1 VACIM
6 KEVRIVSIDNRGRIV
21 IPQIVR
27 KSLGLT
33 TNSQLM
39 MVSDSEIKEI
49 KMTPIGLVHEK
60 QLIKFRIVMKDEA
73 GALAKIATAF
83 ANHGISLIY
92 GESIIVEKEKT
103 AIWTVMGPKPE
114 NLSLEELKKILI
126 EEGSALKIDILP
138 LE

>member
-1 VACIM
+1 M
-6 KEVRIVSIDNRGRIV
+6 KEVRIVAIDNRGRIV
-21 IPQIVR
+21 IPQIIR
-27 KSLGLT
+27 KSLGLVSD
-33 TNSQLM
+33 SQLM
-39 MVSDSEIKEI
+39 MVSDSETKEI

-60 QLIKFRIVMKDEA
+60 QLIKFRIVMRDET
-73 GALAKIATAF
+73 GALAKIATVF

-114 NLSLEELKKILI
+114 ELSLEELKEILMN
-126 EEGSALKIDILP
+126 EGSALKIDILP

>member
-1 VACIM
+1 
-6 KEVRIVSIDNRGRIV
+6 
-21 IPQIVR
+21 
-27 KSLGLT
+27 
-33 TNSQLM
+33 M

-60 QLIKFRIVMKDEA
+60 QLIKFRIVMKDET
-73 GALAKIATAF
+73 GSLAKIATAF

-114 NLSLEELKKILI
+114 ELSLEELKEILL